1 MSAGNSRQEIR
12 AATLV
17 ARKVLGDGYGYY
29 LTQRPPAPGA
39 HPSDPN
45 AVVSLDGKMWHEGI
59 CQEVWGWVCYRH
71 QLTSEEVE
79 QYELI
84 PDEDNPVRYQQYG
97 IVLYEK
103 SKDAAG
109 RTVPRKTRVTRGDG
123 EVFVTSYKGVAF
135 AMIDF
140 LNKKAGTKLNLKVIK
155 LPQKQSTDG
164 APTEK

>member
-1 MSAGNSRQEIR
+1 MSAGNTRQEIR
-12 AATLV
+12 VMTSV
-17 ARKVLGDGYGYY
+17 ARKVLGDGFGYY
-29 LTQRPPAPGA
+29 LTQRPPGPCT
-39 HPSDPN
+39 HPDDPQ
-45 AVVSLDGKMWHEGI
+45 AVVSLDGKTWHEGV
-59 CQEVWGWVCYRH
+59 CQEIWGWVYYR
-71 QLTSEEVE
+71 QLLTSEEVE

-103 SKDAAG
+103 AKDAEG

-123 EVFVTSYKGVAF
+123 EAFITSYKGEAF

-140 LNKKAGTKLNLKVIK
+140 LNRKAGAKLNLKVIK
-155 LPQKQSTDG
+155 LQQKQSTDG